1 MITNTGETR
10 EKKRGREIGDII
22 HCFCQHR
29 TQTSDCIDIE
39 KI

>member
-10 EKKRGREIGDII
+10 EKKSARNRGNNSLFFVNTELK
-22 HCFCQHR
+22 
-29 TQTSDCIDIE
+29 TSDCIDIE